1 MKFKID
7 IGKVNPKDIDVLF
20 EELETSNNKVKTCEK
35 YGASFCQITNNLI
48 RIGYTGD
55 MTCYLNVTREEAI
68 ERYLRDNPFTT
79 YEDLIKEN
87 MVHEFEFDD
96 EFLAYSVYPKK

>member
-1 MKFKID
+1 MKSKSLKI
-7 IGKVNPKDIDVLF
+7 NVLWVHQF
-20 EELETSNNKVKTCEK
+20 GVQYADSHL
-35 YGASFCQITNNLI
+35 TNNLI

-55 MTCYLNVTREEAI
+55 MTCYLNITREEAI

-79 YEDLIKEN
+79 YEDLIIEN
-87 MVHEFEFDD
+87 MINEFEFDD